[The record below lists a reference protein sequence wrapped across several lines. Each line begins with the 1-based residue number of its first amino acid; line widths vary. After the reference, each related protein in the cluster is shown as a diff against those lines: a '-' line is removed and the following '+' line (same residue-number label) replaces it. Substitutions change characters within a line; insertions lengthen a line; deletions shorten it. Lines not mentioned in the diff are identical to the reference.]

1 MKHAPRFINVTL
13 RLNEL
18 LRFINIRLSEVKK
31 SLNQIHVTEE
41 VNKLH
46 VHMYEIIRNRGHRT
60 YCLFTTKN
68 FLRLHICGSLNCKI
82 GYGFNLGGVIEDIIV
97 TLHVNNYNVT
107 HMF

>member
-41 VNKLH
+41 VNEL
-46 VHMYEIIRNRGHRT
+46 ILSGI
-60 YCLFTTKN
+60 
-68 FLRLHICGSLNCKI
+68 
-82 GYGFNLGGVIEDIIV
+82 
-97 TLHVNNYNVT
+97 
-107 HMF
+107 